1 MHNDHVPPSATPAP
15 ILPRWVRAADALTVL
30 LGVSALQAA
39 LFGGFQIP
47 GLSVTNPW
55 RPLVFGLVLAALRHG
70 LFRTAPMH
78 ERLWRWLCKVWLT
91 DAVRAAWTRAM
102 AARMAQWPSLDLKF
116 FRTLDFLVLSVVSV
130 SFTAVALLAL
140 HRFDARI
147 AVIAGLLLATAIRC
161 FTPARFDAE
170 RASAGKPIAPV
181 LVLVLLTGLLFR
193 TEPFLYLHGGQDQ
206 GVYVSMSAHLQRAGS
221 SFVEDRLPDALPDQ
235 RSRDNYRAR
244 MPADPERGS
253 SVLPGLYY
261 SPTRGDYVFQFY
273 HLHPLWMATFAELF
287 GDRARFHALGFFGL
301 LGVLGLS
308 LLAFELTGSRRAA
321 FAAGILVATNPLH
334 VFFSRM
340 PVSEAVALAFS
351 SLGFYY
357 LARAFR
363 GMRRAAPAATTATLV
378 ALAAA
383 CVSLVFFVRIT
394 GFLYLP
400 ALAPLF
406 GLGAWL
412 TLRNRP
418 AWGRRLI
425 GFCVGVAALY
435 AVSVL
440 YGLGYSPGYAPSV
453 YDRTFGNLLGDG
465 WPLVIAGVAAFAVA
479 GLAELARNPHRPAV
493 RRILV
498 SASDPRRWIGLAS
511 SVIALALAGSLLQ
524 AYLIGFTEHYA
535 DDAFYQG
542 FGIIGSG
549 AGIFLQS
556 GAMGWL
562 LYVTPWLAGIAVWGM
577 HRPPRRWP
585 VAILYVFVAVC
596 MAATLLLNVPVV
608 YQHYYYARY
617 LLSEIVPYS
626 LVIAVAVTFL
636 AAPGAFRTL
645 GVASIMAA
653 IPLQLFFTTK
663 QMPVRE
669 GVQPYE
675 VMSRIADVVGDDVLL
690 FDVEG
695 FRGGTSF
702 WTHARLQMPL
712 TYYFSMHVF
721 PYHARDRLDEL
732 VQSFEGVVGGNRL
745 WLLSPAPNAHPGLE
759 PYETFDYQDR
769 RMDSA
774 ATIPLTINERYWP
787 QTLFLYRQHAVCA
800 TPDCALSL
808 RGRALYSLGHGYVYH
823 RQMLGPGWH
832 TAEEQHVWSES
843 QAALT
848 LSRGW
853 FPSGRW
859 PAAVLLEM
867 RAFAA
872 SPDHRATLTVRSGA
886 VQRVI
891 QFDDGD
897 TAVREI
903 PLACPIGRDVCTVQ
917 LAIDGARSPRDVDG
931 GPDLRQLGIA
941 LSRIGFRF

>member
-1 MHNDHVPPSATPAP
+1 MHNDHVPPSATPTP

-30 LGVSALQAA
+30 LGVAALQAA

-55 RPLVFGLVLAALRHG
+55 RPLAFGLVLAALRHG
-70 LFRTAPMH
+70 VFRTAPMH

-91 DAVRAAWTRAM
+91 DEVRAAWTRAM
-102 AARMAQWPSLDLKF
+102 AARMTQWPSLDLKF
-116 FRTLDFLVLSVVSV
+116 FRALDFLVLSVVSI
-130 SFTAVALLAL
+130 SFAAIALLAL
-140 HRFDARI
+140 NRFDARI
-147 AVIAGLLLATAIRC
+147 SCIAGLLLATAIRC

-181 LVLVLLTGLLFR
+181 LLLVLLAGLLFR
-193 TEPFLYLHGGQDQ
+193 TEPFLYMHGGQDQ
-206 GVYVSMSAHLQRAGS
+206 GVYVSMSAHLQREGS
-221 SFVEDRLPDALPDQ
+221 AFVDDPVPDALPNQ
-235 RSRDNYRAR
+235 RAR
-244 MPADPERGS
+244 DIYDAAVPVRGG

-261 SPTRGDYVFQFY
+261 SFTRGDYVFQFY

-301 LGVLGLS
+301 LGILGLS

-363 GMRRAAPAATTATLV
+363 GMRHAAPAATTATLV

-412 TLRNRP
+412 ALRNRP
-418 AWGRRLI
+418 ARGRRII
-425 GFCVGVAALY
+425 GFCAGVAGLY
-435 AVSVL
+435 GVSVL
-440 YGLGYSPGYAPSV
+440 YGLVYSPGYVRSV
-453 YDRTFGNLLGDG
+453 YDRTFGSLLGDG
-465 WPLVIAGVAAFAVA
+465 WPLVVVGAAVLLLA
-479 GLAELARNPHRPAV
+479 GLAEVARSPRRPAV
-493 RRILV
+493 RRF
-498 SASDPRRWIGLAS
+498 
-511 SVIALALAGSLLQ
+511 LALAANPRPWIKLASLLIAAALTGSLLQ
-524 AYLIGFTEHYA
+524 AYLIGFTERYA

-556 GAMGWL
+556 GAAGWL

-577 HRPPRRWP
+577 HRPPPRWP
-585 VAILYVFVAVC
+585 VAILYVFLAVC
-596 MAATLLLNVPVV
+596 MAATLVLHIPVV

-626 LVIAVAVTFL
+626 LVIAVAVTFR
-636 AAPGAFRTL
+636 AAAGAFRTL
-645 GVASIMAA
+645 GLTAIVAAL
-653 IPLQLFFTTK
+653 PFQLFFTAK

-675 VMSRIADVVGDDVLL
+675 VMRRIADTVRNDVVL
-690 FDVEG
+690 FDVDG
-695 FRGGTSF
+695 FRGRTPS
-702 WTHARLQMPL
+702 WTHSRLQTPL
-712 TYYFSMHVF
+712 TYYFGMHVF
-721 PYHARDRLDEL
+721 PYYVGTSLEDI
-732 VQSFEGVVGGNRL
+732 VQSFEGVIGGNRL
-745 WLLSPAPNAHPGLE
+745 WLLSPAPNSHPGLE
-759 PYETFDYQDR
+759 LYETFDYRDR
-769 RMDSA
+769 RVNSS
-774 ATIPLTINERYWP
+774 ATIPLTINERYWQ

-808 RGRALYSLGHGYVYH
+808 RDRALYSLGHGYVYH

-853 FPSGRW
+853 FPSRRW

-872 SPDHRATLTVRSGA
+872 SPDHRVTLTVRSGA

-891 QFDDGD
+891 RFDDGD

-903 PLACPIGRDVCTVQ
+903 PLACPIGRDACTVQ
-917 LAIDGARSPRDVDG
+917 LAIDGARSPRDVQG
-931 GPDLRQLGIA
+931 GPDGRELGIA